1 MGRDWLP
8 PTLQNLLT
16 QTGILQSAF
25 LRRFEPPPVGSR
37 PTPCPRER
45 IKNTPCGVSFISGGV
60 RQFYGQLHTT
70 TGNLQ
75 GNFAIFAI
83 KTNFAPHAHGT
94 FPDFHKI
101 FPKQITGNL
110 IPQNREIYL
119 TIC

>member
-1 MGRDWLP
+1 MGELYQKSP
-8 PTLQNLLT
+8 GLSGL
-16 QTGILQSAF
+16 
-25 LRRFEPPPVGSR
+25 
-37 PTPCPRER
+37 
-45 IKNTPCGVSFISGGV
+45 CGRYVYITKTYQIPGGV

-110 IPQNREIYL
+110 FQKTSFSLIF
-119 TIC
+119 

>member
-1 MGRDWLP
+1 MITSLYILVTSWDKSGWKP
-8 PTLQNLLT
+8 PTNKAPT
-16 QTGILQSAF
+16 DI
-25 LRRFEPPPVGSR
+25 VGVLII
-37 PTPCPRER
+37 P
-45 IKNTPCGVSFISGGV
+45 GGV
-60 RQFYGQLHTT
+60 RQFYGQSHTT
-70 TGNLQ
+70 SGNLQ
-75 GNFAIFAI
+75 GNFVIFAI